1 MRSQRKLIEYPA
13 SIYWNSNEKLS
24 KIEWTS
30 IEHPTNVYRASNEH
44 LSRID
49 VERIR
54 FLIKHALCGYSELC
68 FLCRRGSN
76 FQKNHRTRA
85 TEGEKGS
92 KNYVGHVKISP
103 KWCRIHEDV
112 HKIMSNTS
120 LTSTRDATCNNNTH
134 ICYVF
139 SLIDGFKLPICRRR
153 SFRMIF
159 PFFRSNNKH
168 AHACGD
174 PLACH
179 CAS

>member
-1 MRSQRKLIEYPA
+1 MRSQRKLIEYPT

-68 FLCRRGSN
+68 FLCRRGSI

-85 TEGEKGS
+85 TECEKGS

-120 LTSTRDATCNNNTH
+120 LTSSRDATCNNNTH

-139 SLIDGFKLPICRRR
+139 LRSSLRVME
-153 SFRMIF
+153 RMKGER
-159 PFFRSNNKH
+159 PNDRAVGPKH
-168 AHACGD
+168 M
-174 PLACH
+174 PLRGRTNDVFY
-179 CAS
+179 